1 MAGEQPARPGCGA
14 TAARRPVRDRVA
26 RRVPPRPAPAALRLV
41 GPAGVAGRALDHA
54 GTIDAG
60 LSGRERHPLP
70 RLQHMFEHLQ
80 LPRAGR
86 ACLGAGRRLR
96 GPATARTRGRMQTV
110 NHRSRMR
117 PLDADRAAA
126 GRNRSWRVSAACS
139 GQARGQKEATGL
151 SDAAGHV
158 PKARLSAQLGKIAGD
173 ATQIRRYLQPRP
185 ARLAYRQR
193 RTVIDQGRS
202 SRPAGA
208 CRPPLTPSARAMMA
222 QHGQAMPGRP
232 PEPGESPSPRAD
244 LRAMRQLSRPPR
256 ATKESLSPSSGGP
269 SGRPRSF
276 VSAEDHR
283 AALAAP
289 VRPSPAYTGANG
301 MPAPRRHSGT
311 ADTCDHDSQWLSRAR
326 RSPGQ
331 GMIIERASLAPD
343 CSVLPSGQ
351 ASISVMSASVGRD
364 DSRGRRVRH

>member
-26 RRVPPRPAPAALRLV
+26 RRVPPRPDPAALRLV
-41 GPAGVAGRALDHA
+41 GPAGVFGRALDHA

-86 ACLGAGRRLR
+86 AGLGTGRGLR
-96 GPATARTRGRMQTV
+96 GPAMACTRGRMQTV

-117 PLDADRAAA
+117 PQDADRAAA

-151 SDAAGHV
+151 SDAAGHL

-185 ARLAYRQR
+185 ATGSARLA
-193 RTVIDQGRS
+193 
-202 SRPAGA
+202 AA
-208 CRPPLTPSARAMMA
+208 CSA
-222 QHGQAMPGRP
+222 P
-232 PEPGESPSPRAD
+232 AD
-244 LRAMRQLSRPPR
+244 LRHKGSVVERQAEGWWAVDDRQVMNDVVFGEPVDGIFTGRAR
-256 ATKESLSPSSGGP
+256 ATDAQIIEKL
-269 SGRPRSF
+269 
-276 VSAEDHR
+276 
-283 AALAAP
+283 
-289 VRPSPAYTGANG
+289 
-301 MPAPRRHSGT
+301 
-311 ADTCDHDSQWLSRAR
+311 RAR
-326 RSPGQ
+326 GCDAGHLLYRDP
-331 GMIIERASLAPD
+331 LAHR
-343 CSVLPSGQ
+343 CSVIADPGSPLNTPG
-351 ASISVMSASVGRD
+351 
-364 DSRGRRVRH
+364 